1 MSVSTTLAPFGTSI
15 FAEMTALANRHHA
28 INLSQGFPDFDG
40 PQFLKDAAVAAITAG
55 HNQYARSFGIPAL
68 NAAIARDFTAT
79 GGYPIPEPDTHITV
93 TSGCTEALP
102 ATILGLINP
111 GDEVILIEP
120 FYDSYPACIAL
131 ARATPR
137 VLTLRPQSTGH
148 ASGSFALDPAELES
162 AFTPRTRAILLNT
175 PHNPTGKV
183 FSHAELAHIAALCI
197 KHNVLCIVDEVY
209 EKLIF
214 NPTLPHLHIASFP
227 GMAERTITLSSL
239 GKSFSVTGWK
249 IGWAIAPPH
258 LTAGVRAAHQ
268 FLTFATSTPMQHA
281 AAHAL
286 SSPDGAAYLQSLV
299 AQYAAGRDQLAAA
312 LTSAGFLPSR
322 TDGTYFIMADA
333 SRVISRLAAR
343 PGLGH
348 IQDDISLC
356 RWMTEHLKIA
366 AIPPTAF
373 YINKAHGKHFVRFA
387 FCKKP
392 ETLAAAASRL
402 ASLT

>member
-1 MSVSTTLAPFGTSI
+1 MSVSSTLAPFGTSI
-15 FAEMTALANRHHA
+15 FAEMTGLAMRHQA

-40 PQFLKDAAVAAITAG
+40 PDFLKESAIAAIRAG
-55 HNQYARSFGIPAL
+55 HNQYARSFGVPAL
-68 NAAIARDFTAT
+68 NAAIARDFTST
-79 GGYPIPEPDTHITV
+79 GGYLIPEPDTHITI

-137 VLTLRPQSTGH
+137 VLTLRPDD
-148 ASGSFALDPAELES
+148 AGSFALDTTELEA

-183 FSHAELAHIAALCI
+183 FSRAELSHIAALCI

-209 EKLIF
+209 EKLVY
-214 NPTLPHLHIASFP
+214 NPALPHLHIASFP
-227 GMAERTITLSSL
+227 GMAERTVTLSSL

-286 SSPDGAAYLQSLV
+286 TSPDGAAYLSSLIS
-299 AQYAAGRDQLAAA
+299 QYAASRDQLSAA
-312 LTSAGFLPSR
+312 LTAAGFIPHR

-333 SRVISRLAAR
+333 SRVIARLAAR
-343 PGLGH
+343 PGHTH
-348 IQDDISLC
+348 IQDDITLC
-356 RWMTEHLKIA
+356 RWMTEHLKVA

-373 YINKAHGKHFVRFA
+373 YINKEHGKHFVRFA

-392 ETLAAAASRL
+392 ETLAAAAERL
-402 ASLT
+402 KGLV

>member
-1 MSVSTTLAPFGTSI
+1 MAVSTTLAPFGTSI
-15 FAEMTALANRHHA
+15 FAEMTALANRHQA

-40 PQFLKDAAVAAITAG
+40 PDFLKDAAIAAIRAG
-55 HNQYARSFGIPAL
+55 HNQYARSFGVPAL
-68 NAAIARDFTAT
+68 NAAIARDFTST
-79 GGYPIPEPDTHITV
+79 GGYPIPEPDTHITI

-137 VLTLRPQSTGH
+137 VLTLRPQSDGTF
-148 ASGSFALDPAELES
+148 SLDPAELES
-162 AFTPRTRAILLNT
+162 AFNSRTRAILLNT

-183 FSHAELAHIAALCI
+183 FSHAELNHIAALCI
-197 KHNVLCIVDEVY
+197 QHNVLCIVDEVY

-214 NPTLPHLHIASFP
+214 NPSLPHLHIASLA

-286 SSPDGAAYLQSLV
+286 SSPQGAAYLTSLI
-299 AQYAAGRDQLAAA
+299 AQYAAARDHLSTA
-312 LTSAGFLPSR
+312 LSAAGFIPHRALPPISVP
-322 TDGTYFIMADA
+322 GAM
-333 SRVISRLAAR
+333 RVGAWYRVQWLSPRLR
-343 PGLGH
+343 EGG
-348 IQDDISLC
+348 
-356 RWMTEHLKIA
+356 
-366 AIPPTAF
+366 
-373 YINKAHGKHFVRFA
+373 G
-387 FCKKP
+387 
-392 ETLAAAASRL
+392 
-402 ASLT
+402 

>member
-1 MSVSTTLAPFGTSI
+1 MSVSATLAPFGTSI
-15 FAEMTALANRHHA
+15 FAEMTGLAIRHQA

-40 PQFLKDAAVAAITAG
+40 PDFLKESAIAAIRAG
-55 HNQYARSFGIPAL
+55 HNQYARSFGVPTL
-68 NAAIARDFTAT
+68 NAAIACDFTGT
-79 GGYPIPEPDTHITV
+79 GGHPIPEPDTHITI

-120 FYDSYPACIAL
+120 FYDSYSACIAL

-137 VLTLRPQSTGH
+137 VLTLRPQLN
-148 ASGSFALDPAELES
+148 GSFALDPAELEA
-162 AFTPRTRAILLNT
+162 AFNTRTRAILLNT

-183 FSHAELAHIAALCI
+183 FSHAELSHIAALCI

-209 EKLIF
+209 EKLVY
-214 NPTLPHLHIASFP
+214 NPALPHLHIASFP
-227 GMAERTITLSSL
+227 GMAERTVTLSSL

-258 LTAGVRAAHQ
+258 LTGGVRAAHQ

-286 SSPDGAAYLQSLV
+286 SSPDGSAYLQSLI
-299 AQYAAGRDQLAAA
+299 AQYSASRDQLATA
-312 LTSAGFLPSR
+312 LSAAGFIPHR

-333 SRVISRLAAR
+333 SQVIARLAAR

-348 IQDDISLC
+348 IQDDIALC
-356 RWMTEHLKIA
+356 RWMTEHLKVA

-373 YINKAHGKHFVRFA
+373 YINKEHGRHLVRFA

-392 ETLAAAASRL
+392 ETLVAAAERL
-402 ASLT
+402 KTLAAQI

>member
-1 MSVSTTLAPFGTSI
+1 MPVSSTLAPFGTSI
-15 FAEMTALANRHHA
+15 FAEMTGLAMRHQA

-40 PQFLKDAAVAAITAG
+40 PDFLKVAAVAAIRAG
-55 HNQYARSFGIPAL
+55 HNQYARSFGVPAL
-68 NAAIARDFTAT
+68 NAAIARDFTTT
-79 GGYPIPEPDTHITV
+79 GGYTITDPDTHITI

-137 VLTLRPQSTGH
+137 VLTLRPDK
-148 ASGSFALDPAELES
+148 SGTFALDPAELEA
-162 AFTPRTRAILLNT
+162 AFNTRTRAILLNT

-183 FSHAELAHIAALCI
+183 FSQAELSHISSLCI

-209 EKLIF
+209 EKLVYS
-214 NPTLPHLHIASFP
+214 PALPHLHIASFP

-286 SSPDGAAYLQSLV
+286 ASPDGAAYLKSLI
-299 AQYAAGRDQLAAA
+299 AQYAASRDQLAAA
-312 LTSAGFLPSR
+312 LTHAGFIPHR

-333 SRVISRLAAR
+333 SPVISRLAAR

-348 IQDDISLC
+348 IQDDITLC
-356 RWMTEHLKIA
+356 RWMTEHLKVA

-373 YINKAHGKHFVRFA
+373 YINKAHGRHFVRFA

-392 ETLAAAASRL
+392 ETLAAAAERL
-402 ASLT
+402 NMLCS